1 MKFYNIK
8 DLENKVP
15 KNKSFKHYLRMHE
28 NGGRVVKG
36 VNTTPDVGVDAIKK
50 QAAKFGNKV
59 DKDGRPPT
67 MSKKTKGSKTNVLF
81 NLGLAE
87 SVDKTDESM
96 LYYAKMAEELG
107 EIASTSQIFVD
118 MDGVLAD
125 FFGSWTKL
133 TGKDWRQIKGDDL
146 EPALQK
152 IKDKKDF
159 WINLPKTSNADNLL
173 SLIKK
178 VKGSYSI
185 LSSPLPGDK
194 NSVPQKKEWIK
205 NNLQDFMPTN
215 VIIDSNKSQYATNK
229 DGTPNILIDDYG
241 KNIASWEA
249 AGGIGFK
256 HKDHKF
262 ERTAKTIKQHMS
274 EPVEE
279 DIQLKEWA
287 IPAFR
292 FGLASIKFLGRF
304 IRRNPKTSLGTFS
317 LPWTGPILA
326 TFLKGLAWLYR
337 YSIPVALGVVALYGG
352 KKLYNVLKDKDPDT
366 ISEEELEEI
375 LKGYAPKSDKDLKK
389 LKSVKENYTRA
400 ELPQITKKDL
410 KVLPHTVEYVKVK
423 NIIPV
428 QQERVKENFTKQLIK
443 IKEGNYNPI
452 VVDSKNK
459 IINGHHRYDII
470 KQLKMEEISVA
481 RLPFTLQDILGMMRE
496 NFADGKK
503 KGKSRP
509 GRVKKSGASCNGS
522 VTSLRSKAK
531 KASGDRAKMYHWCA
545 NMKSGRKKK
554 GK

>member
-531 KASGDRAKMYHWCA
+531 KASGERAKMYHWCA

>member
-36 VNTTPDVGVDAIKK
+36 VNTTADVGVDAIKK

-279 DIQLKEWA
+279 DIQLKEWV

-326 TFLKGLAWLYR
+326 SFLKGLSWLYA
-337 YSIPVALGVVALYGG
+337 YSIPVSLGVVALYGG

-389 LKSVKENYTRA
+389 LKSVKENYARA

-410 KVLPHTVEYVKVK
+410 KVLPHTIEYVKVK

-522 VTSLRSKAK
+522 VTDLRSKAK
-531 KASGDRAKMYHWCA
+531 KASGERAKMYHWCA